1 MFLSCEEETPPL
13 TMLPTVT
20 VEAGSGP
27 SDLPSAPSFPCTAS
41 YVPVAWAPF
50 PSLIET
56 AIKDFPGTKSTGTA
70 SAGWL
75 DHSQHPT
82 PRNTL
87 LPGFPLFGLAL
98 PWLTLGSQM
107 GPPSLRLLHHHLRAE
122 GPPRWD

>member
-41 YVPVAWAPF
+41 YVPIAWAPF

-56 AIKDFPGTKSTGTA
+56 AIKDFPGTKSTLQSEVLGRKA
-70 SAGWL
+70 SFDAESN
-75 DHSQHPT
+75 D
-82 PRNTL
+82 TL
-87 LPGFPLFGLAL
+87 
-98 PWLTLGSQM
+98 
-107 GPPSLRLLHHHLRAE
+107 
-122 GPPRWD
+122 